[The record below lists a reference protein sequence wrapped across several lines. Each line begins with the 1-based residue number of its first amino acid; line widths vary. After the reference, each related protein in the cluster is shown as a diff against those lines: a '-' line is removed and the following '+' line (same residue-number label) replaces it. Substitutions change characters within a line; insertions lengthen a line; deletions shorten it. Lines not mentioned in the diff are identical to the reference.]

1 MEYVARRKRYR
12 LPMYD
17 YSEDGVY
24 FVTICTDQKRKYL
37 SDVSRGG
44 VLPRPF
50 GKIVENELLALPESY
65 GVVID
70 KYIVMPNH
78 VHILLTIQRAG
89 QSPAPK
95 HDLSSMIGAFKSRT
109 TKTVNRMMNTP
120 GRKLWQYIDTNPAQW
135 AEDEYY
141 IN

>member
-1 MEYVARRKRYR
+1 MKYMARRKRYR

-24 FVTICTDQKRKYL
+24 FVTICTDQRQKCL

-50 GKIVENELLALPESY
+50 GKVVENELLALPERY

-70 KYIVMPNH
+70 KHIVMPNH

-89 QSPAPK
+89 QSPAPT
-95 HDLSSMIGAFKSRT
+95 HRQENHCAPCENCHCAAGAHT
-109 TKTVNRMMNTP
+109 DC
-120 GRKLWQYIDTNPAQW
+120 GNP
-135 AEDEYY
+135 
-141 IN
+141 